1 MTREIL
7 GHFFNTLAAD
17 DKYSVCNSE
26 ILRQPIQ
33 MHFSKIQKYFSQLFT
48 ALLKYTSSFKNFE
61 KKDDPHSLC
70 ISEVED
76 GERLG

>member
-1 MTREIL
+1 
-7 GHFFNTLAAD
+7 
-17 DKYSVCNSE
+17 
-26 ILRQPIQ
+26 